1 VAFLACDAAGGQL
14 VKVGQHDDAGHAI
27 DCPQCGRT
35 HKTILPRPRQ
45 RGESC
50 DIELERPDPEAADS
64 VDSSRAAPKSDPA
77 VLAAIPEDWKPV
89 TEIAEALGYTNRGS
103 FVNRLREMRQRG
115 AALET
120 RQEHRTAPM
129 FVRRIEAA

>member
-1 VAFLACDAAGGQL
+1 L
-14 VKVGQHDDAGHAI
+14 VKVGQHDEAGHAV
-27 DCPQCGRT
+27 DCPHCGRT

-64 VDSSRAAPKSDPA
+64 VDSSRAAPKPDA
-77 VLAAIPEDWKPV
+77 EVLAAIPEDWKLV

-103 FVNRLREMRQRG
+103 FVNRLREMRRRG
-115 AALET
+115 VAIET
-120 RQEHRTAPM
+120 RQEHRVAPM